1 MRVRAE
7 PASVPSLIKSPHVRP
22 CFLLLSP
29 KLRRKTFMASPAHP
43 QLERDPVKL
52 DPKHYSVELE
62 NVHQHP
68 RGVVVFLSEAHFKFT
83 FPDGKT
89 EELRKKPGEIVAY
102 TEPWEHQPENLSGK
116 EFEAVYVE
124 IKK

>member
-1 MRVRAE
+1 
-7 PASVPSLIKSPHVRP
+7 
-22 CFLLLSP
+22 
-29 KLRRKTFMASPAHP
+29 MASPAHP

-89 EELRKKPGEIVAY
+89 EELRKKPGEIMAF

-124 IKK
+124 IIK

>member
-1 MRVRAE
+1 
-7 PASVPSLIKSPHVRP
+7 
-22 CFLLLSP
+22 
-29 KLRRKTFMASPAHP
+29 MASPAHP

-62 NVHQHP
+62 NDQTRVVRIKYRGHEKSPMHQHP
-68 RGVVVFLSEAHFKFT
+68 RGVVVFLSEAHFRFT

-124 IKK
+124 IIK